1 MDTLRIKYQAIIQQ
15 KLKNNELNIFE
26 ITNEASKRILTI
38 EPQEVLLN
46 QIEIFS
52 IKESFVLCK

>member
-26 ITNEASKRILTI
+26 ITNEASKRIFTI

>member
-15 KLKNNELNIFE
+15 KLKNNELNIFK
-26 ITNEASKRILTI
+26 ITNKASKKILTI
-38 EPQEVLLN
+38 ENQEVLLN